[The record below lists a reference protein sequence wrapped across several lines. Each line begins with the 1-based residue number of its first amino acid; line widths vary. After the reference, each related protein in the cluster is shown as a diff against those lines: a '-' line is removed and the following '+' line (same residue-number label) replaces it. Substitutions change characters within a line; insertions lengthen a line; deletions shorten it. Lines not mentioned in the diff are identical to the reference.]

1 MLAYIQMP
9 ILKTNLCNQYWK
21 TFGNCNFQITFYMW
35 IHTYVCTAHVYTHK
49 HTHLLLLY
57 KESGK
62 KNRWVIYKSCSE
74 PVALSETKLTPNQH
88 SAQKVKKAL
97 KEKESPDAAAVL
109 QVLSASYPCQP
120 ANIGVKEFFCLNSAI
135 HLATLKPAGLINSS
149 RYNIWHNKV
158 YSLSL
163 QMLQLSACN

>member
-21 TFGNCNFQITFYMW
+21 TFANCNFQITFYMW

-97 KEKESPDAAAVL
+97 KEKENPDAAAVL